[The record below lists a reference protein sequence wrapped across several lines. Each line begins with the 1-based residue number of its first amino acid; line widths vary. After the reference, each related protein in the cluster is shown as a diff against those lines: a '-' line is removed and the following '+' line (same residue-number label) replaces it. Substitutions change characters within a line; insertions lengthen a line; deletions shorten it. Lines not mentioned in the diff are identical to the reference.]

1 VISDLRYAV
10 RMLVKHP
17 SFAAAAI
24 LALALGIGVN
34 TTIFGFVDGLLF
46 RPLPNRRDQGPGF
59 RGQDSGARIQAGP

>member
-1 VISDLRYAV
+1 
-10 RMLVKHP
+10 MLVKHP

-46 RPLPNRRDQGPGF
+46 RPLPNSRDQGPGF
-59 RGQDSGARIQAGP
+59 RLEPDP

>member
-24 LALALGIGVN
+24 RALALGIGVN

-59 RGQDSGARIQAGP
+59 RGPGFRLVPDA